1 MNLTEF
7 LDYQREH
14 PKVTNMTSAS
24 MSKTIFPNILSV
36 PPLVTRP
43 MLNMRSPNSFEFMM
57 INNIVKCIKT

>member
-1 MNLTEF
+1 MNLTEC
-7 LDYQREH
+7 LDYRREH

-24 MSKTIFPNILSV
+24 MSKTIFPIILSV

-43 MLNMRSPNSFEFMM
+43 MLNMGSPNSFEFMM